1 MRNKEIIRF
10 PLVKLREG
18 SWYGDYQIMLKVK
31 STWELEATKE
41 PKHNDHFAKIPA
53 GKMHVFTL
61 EDKKFMKI
69 VNKYPVFRRFM
80 LMRSKMRRCHFRK
93 VYEENRHIY
102 ILNQKKQHED
112 KLQRALGKSVNIS
125 EDSVSE
131 MDDIWGGIEP
141 RKYSE

>member
-1 MRNKEIIRF
+1 MRNKEMIRF

-18 SWYGDYQIMLKVK
+18 SWYGDYQIMLNVK

-69 VNKYPVFRRFM
+69 INKYPVFRRFM

-102 ILNQKKQHED
+102 ILNQKK
-112 KLQRALGKSVNIS
+112 
-125 EDSVSE
+125 
-131 MDDIWGGIEP
+131 
-141 RKYSE
+141 